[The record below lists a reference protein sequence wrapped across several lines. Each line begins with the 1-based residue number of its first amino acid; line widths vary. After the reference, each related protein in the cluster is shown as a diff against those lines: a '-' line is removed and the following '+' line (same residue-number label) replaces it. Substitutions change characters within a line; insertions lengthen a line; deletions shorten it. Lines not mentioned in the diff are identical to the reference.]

1 MQLST
6 SLEVKIDWEYCMY
19 AYCRRL
25 NAFFTEKINTLR
37 LKSTVSALIATI
49 FLFPETSFSGST
61 IQTPSQ
67 TLPKMFKKPPGM
79 DYYEFKKK
87 ENIVPNLPEIQEK
100 EIESTVS
107 IYLSN
112 IIILA
117 PKNLQKVIDVSKYKE
132 KIIGKPQNVNN
143 LYGIAAEI
151 EKDFNQKGYPLVRVT
166 LPVQELDQD
175 QATVFF
181 KVIDGFIEK
190 IDLSK
195 VPKVQTLRTYAYLKP
210 LIKRKGMKLSFMERQ
225 LLLASNSAG
234 IKLTSSLAP
243 GFKKGG
249 TRLIIEAEHKLLS
262 GGLSFDNSQSKQLSR
277 QQGQARVVVNSAL
290 GFGESLS
297 MFGLAR
303 PTKKGMAG
311 TGSQVPIRAGGLSL
325 SVPIGANGL
334 TAGVSYLESMTRP
347 GGEVE
352 SLGLEANM
360 KTAQTT
366 ISYPVIYSRNTALFT
381 RASLSWTDEVQQTN
395 AGGTDEDLSHDR
407 ITAARLGTSFNGC
420 YVGCLGVDAEISKG
434 LEIGSR
440 SNSQVGQG
448 TPLSRSSATSNFTH
462 FNVNIKYTA
471 SPYKDIS
478 FKINGGGQYTLND
491 LVNSEQK
498 GITGEEKL
506 SGFTSGAISGDEVW
520 YVRGQLNKQ
529 YRLSSKLTVSPYV
542 YAAGGAAFINQPTST
557 ERSGTSAKAMGLGF
571 EVSGG
576 DEYFFNKTISAKV
589 EISKNWATSNIEDT
603 SDVRLRKN
611 QLLLSMAMRF

>member
-1 MQLST
+1 
-6 SLEVKIDWEYCMY
+6 MY

-25 NAFFTEKINTLR
+25 CVFLTKKINTLR
-37 LKSTVSALIATI
+37 LKSTVSLVMTII
-49 FLFPETSFSGST
+49 FLLPEISYSGTT

-67 TLPKMFKKPPGM
+67 TLPKIFKKPPGM

-87 ENIVPNLPEIQEK
+87 ENVVPDLPEIQEK
-100 EIESTVS
+100 QIESTIS
-107 IYLSN
+107 INLSN

-132 KIIGKPQNVNN
+132 KIIGKAQNINN
-143 LYGIAAEI
+143 LYSIAAEI

-243 GFKKGG
+243 GYKKGG

-262 GGLSFDNSQSKQLSR
+262 GGLTFDNSQSKQLSR
-277 QQGQARVVVNSAL
+277 QQGQARVVINSAL

-366 ISYPVIYSRNTALFT
+366 ISYPLIYSRNTALFT

-395 AGGTDEDLSHDR
+395 AGGIDEDLSHDR
-407 ITAARLGTSFNGC
+407 ITAARFGTSFNSC

-448 TPLSRSSATSNFTH
+448 TPLSKSSATSNFTH
-462 FNVNIKYTA
+462 FNINIKYTA
-471 SPYKDIS
+471 SPHDDIF
-478 FKINGGGQYTLND
+478 FKLNGGGQYTLND

-529 YRLSSKLTVSPYV
+529 YRLSSKLIVSPYV
-542 YAAGGAAFINQPTST
+542 YGAGGAAFINQPTST
-557 ERSGTSAKAMGLGF
+557 ERSGTSAKAMGLGV

-611 QLLLSMAMRF
+611 QLLVSMAMRF